1 MNAQCDAKK
10 TETKLFEFPLPAS
23 IFLNKQE
30 EDMLKVPLIEKPLS
44 QGPSSSLSGR
54 LYKVQYYLSFTL
66 KHAVVGAKQKT
77 MQEAQIPL
85 MIMTPNKSCII
96 FEKSKIS
103 QHPKWS
109 PFAFECI
116 EFFIT
121 PESEKANEYAT
132 FRKWLI

>member
-44 QGPSSSLSGR
+44 QGPSSSLSGK

-85 MIMTPNKSCII
+85 LIMTPNKSCII

-103 QHPKWS
+103 EHP
-109 PFAFECI
+109 
-116 EFFIT
+116 
-121 PESEKANEYAT
+121 
-132 FRKWLI
+132 